1 MRILLLSLL
10 IISISLEL
18 NAQAKKILHQTFM
31 VENYEQIN
39 IDLYEDD
46 YEVVFWQGNTVM
58 SEIQVILENGVKH
71 LLDFHVDSLSRYEI
85 IEEPDEQVIR
95 LSSFDQNR
103 MTIAIKYNGSDL
115 YPNEIIMTKLY
126 IPNVF
131 IESEQNVYIRKDK
144 KD

>member
-1 MRILLLSLL
+1 MRFTLFCLLLIFFS
-10 IISISLEL
+10 SNL

-31 VENYEQIN
+31 VEDYEQIN

-58 SEIQVILENGVKH
+58 SEIQVVLENGVKH

-85 IEEPDEQVIR
+85 VEEPNEQIIK
-95 LSSFDQNR
+95 LSSFDKNR

-115 YPNEIIMTKLY
+115 YPNEIILTKLY

-131 IESEQNVYIRKDK
+131 MELEQNVYIRKDK